1 MCGRERI
8 PNAYADPI
16 ASTYPPLHLTRTRT
30 QTMTQTPA
38 LALAVTLAQARPRPL
53 SHNPTAY
60 LHSLHALDGMR
71 PTELRLQDRYLV
83 RVSVR
88 A

>member
-1 MCGRERI
+1 
-8 PNAYADPI
+8 
-16 ASTYPPLHLTRTRT
+16 
-30 QTMTQTPA
+30 MTQTPA

-60 LHSLHALDGMR
+60 LHSLHALDGVR

-83 RVSVR
+83 RVRVKV
-88 A
+88 